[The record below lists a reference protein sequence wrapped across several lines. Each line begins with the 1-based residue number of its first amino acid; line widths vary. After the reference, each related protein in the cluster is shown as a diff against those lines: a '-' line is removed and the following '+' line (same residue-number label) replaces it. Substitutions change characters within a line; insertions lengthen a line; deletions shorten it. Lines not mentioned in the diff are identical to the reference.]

1 MFTKRKEDSIRS
13 LGEVRLI
20 GQIRDWLGDVV
31 PPSPEGIGDDCA
43 VVEPHPGKQILTTD
57 SLSYGQ
63 HFDDSIPAEA
73 AGAKL
78 VKRNLSDIAAMGGE
92 PDHALLSLLSGA
104 NLRIDWLRGFVEGIR
119 KSCERHRVALVGGD
133 ISGLPDGQFSAVL
146 SLSGHLPH
154 ALLLRK
160 GAMAGDR
167 IYVTGRLGGSLL
179 SKHHNFE
186 PRLAEGRWLA
196 QSNLCT
202 ALMDLTDGLAKDL
215 HALIP
220 PQCAA
225 YLNLNQ
231 IPLSDDALAS
241 AAKSGRLPI
250 EHAFCDGEDYE
261 LLFSLQG
268 NADQAAFESAWVAQ
282 FPQTSLSCI
291 GQLVQTE
298 GSAPYLDAA
307 TGEALPWTKGFEHV
321 G

>member
-1 MFTKRKEDSIRS
+1 MFTDQKEDSIRT

-20 GQIRDWLGDVV
+20 AQIREWLGDVV
-31 PPSPEGIGDDCA
+31 PPSPEGMGDDCA

-104 NLRIDWLRGFVEGIR
+104 DLRIDWLRGFVEGIR
-119 KSCERHRVALVGGD
+119 KSCERHQVALVGGD
-133 ISGLPDGQFSAVL
+133 VSGLPDGQFSAVL
-146 SLSGHLPH
+146 SLSGHLTH
-154 ALLLRK
+154 ALLLRR
-160 GAMAGDR
+160 GAEAGDR

-179 SKHHNFE
+179 GKHHNFE

-196 QSNLCT
+196 QSDLCT

-215 HALIP
+215 RELIP

-225 YLNLNQ
+225 YLDLDQ
-231 IPLSDDALAS
+231 INIDE
-241 AAKSGRLPI
+241 AAHRCAAESGRPPL

-261 LLFSLQG
+261 LLFTLKSS
-268 NADQAAFESAWVAQ
+268 ADQAAFESAWAAQ
-282 FPQTSLSCI
+282 FPQTPLSRI
-291 GQLVQTE
+291 GQLKQSE
-298 GSAPYLDAA
+298 DSAPYLDAV